1 MTVENE
7 WVPALLHWFD
17 ETKRDLPWR
26 ANHPRDPYHVWV
38 SEIMLQQ
45 TRTETVKDYYVRWM
59 AAFPTVSALAQASE
73 EEVLKLWQG
82 LGYYSRARNLHKAAR
97 EIVLQY
103 HGIFPDTLEAV
114 RALPGIGDYTAGAIL
129 SMAFGHAVPAVDGN
143 LLRVMARLLGSRMI
157 SFPLRA
163 NES

>member
-1 MTVENE
+1 ME
-7 WVPALLHWFD
+7 F
-17 ETKRDLPWR
+17 
-26 ANHPRDPYHVWV
+26 
-38 SEIMLQQ
+38 
-45 TRTETVKDYYVRWM
+45 
-59 AAFPTVSALAQASE
+59 
-73 EEVLKLWQG
+73 
-82 LGYYSRARNLHKAAR
+82 
-97 EIVLQY
+97 
-103 HGIFPDTLEAV
+103 FPDTLEAV

>member
-1 MTVENE
+1 MLDNYHLNQLAE
-7 WVPALLHWFD
+7 PLLVWFLD
-17 ETKRDLPWR
+17 HARVLPWR
-26 ANHPRDPYHVWV
+26 ERPEPYRVWV

-129 SMAFGHAVPAVDGN
+129 SMAFGHLQYGRRRPG
-143 LLRVMARLLGSRMI
+143 
-157 SFPLRA
+157 
-163 NES
+163 